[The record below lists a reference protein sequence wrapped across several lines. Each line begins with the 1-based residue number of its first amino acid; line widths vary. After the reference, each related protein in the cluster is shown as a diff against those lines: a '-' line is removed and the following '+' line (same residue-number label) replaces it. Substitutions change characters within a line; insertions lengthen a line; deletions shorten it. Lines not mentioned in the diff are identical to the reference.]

1 MAKVRCAQDSGSLR
15 RSTRSCLSTTSADTS
30 SRLSLDCLVL
40 FAIPTLH
47 ILSARYLPAKA
58 AAPAPLQITYLGP
71 SVPHNLISLQLLPA
85 QSSDEPKVDLFA
97 FLETLQAAVYPR
109 TKPRRRVYL
118 VVNPVGGPGKARKMT
133 QKVVLPALEAAGCTV
148 TVVETRSSG
157 QAIEF
162 GRELDVDSYECV
174 PARTELLVSDEPADS
189 APRPTLASVLGCV
202 SGDGILHEVLNG
214 LASRKDARRSL
225 RLPLVPVPCGASS
238 HGRQPSVSV
247 KSTLN
252 ST

>member
-1 MAKVRCAQDSGSLR
+1 
-15 RSTRSCLSTTSADTS
+15 
-30 SRLSLDCLVL
+30 VL

-47 ILSARYLPAKA
+47 ILSARYLLAKA
-58 AAPAPLQITYLGP
+58 AAPAPLQITYLGL

-85 QSSDEPKVDLFA
+85 QSSDEPKADLSA
-97 FLETLQAAVYPR
+97 FLETLQAAAYPR

-148 TVVETRSSG
+148 TLVETRSSG

-174 PARTELLVSDEPADS
+174 PA
-189 APRPTLASVLGCV
+189 
-202 SGDGILHEVLNG
+202 
-214 LASRKDARRSL
+214 
-225 RLPLVPVPCGASS
+225 
-238 HGRQPSVSV
+238 
-247 KSTLN
+247 
-252 ST
+252 